1 MENQSLNYKNVW
13 IVGDSYIRRGE
24 ERARETMGTSLGLDA
39 RVQWFGWGGL
49 RWERLLPFIHQS
61 LRGRAAPD
69 VLLIH
74 CGGNDLG
81 NTKSL
86 RLVADMKRDLQ
97 DLHRRFPGTKI
108 LLSAISQRRRWRTA
122 NPGKIDKTRKW
133 GHHVT
138 SVRTGGLNCGSAH
151 GPTLRIQR
159 SAEVKVQVIL
169 PCQTN
174 GLGSL

>member
-133 GHHVT
+133 PWHPMAF
-138 SVRTGGLNCGSAH
+138 LA
-151 GPTLRIQR
+151 P
-159 SAEVKVQVIL
+159 
-169 PCQTN
+169 
-174 GLGSL
+174 

>member
-1 MENQSLNYKNVW
+1 
-13 IVGDSYIRRGE
+13 
-24 ERARETMGTSLGLDA
+24 MGTSLGLDA

-133 GHHVT
+133 HNT
-138 SVRTGGLNCGSAH
+138 RKRFLKSDASGLHLWTAH
-151 GPTLRIQR
+151 GLCR
-159 SAEVKVQVIL
+159 
-169 PCQTN
+169 
-174 GLGSL
+174 

>member
-1 MENQSLNYKNVW
+1 MKAKAAACLTESLHVPHTPRKTTQCQVDKNVW

-86 RLVADMKRDLQ
+86 RLVADMKRDL
-97 DLHRRFPGTKI
+97 
-108 LLSAISQRRRWRTA
+108 
-122 NPGKIDKTRKW
+122 
-133 GHHVT
+133 
-138 SVRTGGLNCGSAH
+138 
-151 GPTLRIQR
+151 
-159 SAEVKVQVIL
+159 
-169 PCQTN
+169 
-174 GLGSL
+174 

>member
-1 MENQSLNYKNVW
+1 
-13 IVGDSYIRRGE
+13 
-24 ERARETMGTSLGLDA
+24 MGTSLGLDA

-86 RLVADMKRDLQ
+86 RLVTDMKRDLQ

-108 LLSAISQRRRWRTA
+108 LLSAISQRRWWRTA

-133 GHHVT
+133 PWHPMAF
-138 SVRTGGLNCGSAH
+138 LA
-151 GPTLRIQR
+151 P
-159 SAEVKVQVIL
+159 
-169 PCQTN
+169 
-174 GLGSL
+174 

>member
-122 NPGKIDKTRKW
+122 NPGKIDKTR
-133 GHHVT
+133 
-138 SVRTGGLNCGSAH
+138 NH
-151 GPTLRIQR
+151 GTPWPFL
-159 SAEVKVQVIL
+159 L
-169 PCQTN
+169 PKPV
-174 GLGSL
+174 